1 MEVLAINGSARKDGN
16 TALLINTVFE
26 ELNKE
31 GIETEMVQFS
41 GKIMEPC
48 KACWA
53 CSGKKNCV
61 HKKDQ
66 FQEIFEKMTQ
76 ADGIILGSPVYT
88 ANMSANM
95 QALLERASVVTD
107 MNRGENLFAHKVGAA
122 VTAAR
127 RGGALSA
134 LDSMNHFFMLQNI
147 ATGTT
152 EPLAEYAAEILEAD
166 IYEIMPEV
174 PYTETD
180 LAYYTNGRADQEQ
193 NDPSARPAIAGK
205 VENMEEYDTI
215 ILGYPIWHGQAP
227 RIISTFLESYDFSE
241 KTIIPFCTSHS
252 PKFRAGISAKEST
265 LEAAAYAAI
274 QSVSKPL
281 IRIFICHHAAAITQ
295 NDLSYLSTCRTIAD
309 RIG

>member
-1 MEVLAINGSARKDGN
+1 MKVLAINGSARKDGN

-31 GIETEMVQFS
+31 GIETEMVQLS

-53 CSGKKNCV
+53 CSRKKNCV

-107 MNRGENLFAHKVGAA
+107 MNRGENLFAHKVGAS

-252 PKFRAGISAKEST
+252 SGIGSSADNLHELCPDSVNWMEGKRFEARTMKET
-265 LEAAAYAAI
+265 MENWLEN
-274 QSVSKPL
+274 VRVK
-281 IRIFICHHAAAITQ
+281 
-295 NDLSYLSTCRTIAD
+295 
-309 RIG
+309 

>member
-1 MEVLAINGSARKDGN
+1 MKVLAINGSARKDGN
-16 TALLINTVFE
+16 TALLINAVFE
-26 ELNKE
+26 QLNKE
-31 GIETEMVQFS
+31 GIETEMVQLS

-107 MNRGENLFAHKVGAA
+107 MNRSENLFAHKAGTA

-166 IYEIMPEV
+166 IYEIIPEV

-252 PKFRAGISAKEST
+252 SGIGSSADNLHELCPDSVNWMEGKRFEAGTMKET
-265 LEAAAYAAI
+265 MENWLEN
-274 QSVSKPL
+274 VRVK
-281 IRIFICHHAAAITQ
+281 
-295 NDLSYLSTCRTIAD
+295 
-309 RIG
+309 